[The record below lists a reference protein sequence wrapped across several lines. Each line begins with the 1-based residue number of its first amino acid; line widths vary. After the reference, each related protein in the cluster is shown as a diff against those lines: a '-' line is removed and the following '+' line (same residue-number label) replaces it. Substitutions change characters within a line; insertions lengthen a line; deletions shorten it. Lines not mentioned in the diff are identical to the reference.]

1 MRIGFAGTPAVA
13 VQVLESLLN
22 TEHDLALVITKPDAQ
37 VGRGKRLEQSEV
49 SAFAESKGLKVIK
62 PNDLTDMNLITLI
75 NEMNLDLILV
85 VAYGKI
91 IPAQL
96 LQRTKFG
103 WFNLHFSLLP
113 KYRGAAPVQHS
124 LLAGDTVTGVTL
136 FKLDTGMDTG
146 AIYRQSEYQISED
159 DNAISVLTNL
169 AVLGNSLVH
178 MLLADLTR
186 GELQLFDQKE
196 QQASYAAKIQ
206 KQSVRIDWR
215 SSAFQIRN
223 LVRAAA
229 AGPIA
234 FTENEQ
240 SRILI
245 HEVAQ
250 SETSELLPGQV
261 EQLNGEI
268 FVGTGSGDL
277 RLLKVQPAGKKVM
290 SARDWINGLRNSEI
304 LFS

>member
-13 VQVLESLLN
+13 VQVLESLLK

-37 VGRGKRLEQSEV
+37 VGRGKRLEESEV
-49 SAFAESKGLKVIK
+49 SAFAESQGLKVIK
-62 PNDLTDMNLITLI
+62 PNDLADINLTTLI
-75 NEMNLDLILV
+75 KEMNLDLILV

-96 LQRTKFG
+96 LQQTKFG

-146 AIYRQSEYQISED
+146 AIYRQSKYQISED
-159 DNAISVLTNL
+159 DNAVSVLSNL
-169 AVLGNSLVH
+169 AALGSSLVL
-178 MLLADLTR
+178 MLLADLSR
-186 GELQLFDQKE
+186 GELKLVSQEE

-206 KQSVRIDWR
+206 KQDMRIDWKT
-215 SSAFQIRN
+215 SAIQIRN

-234 FTENEQ
+234 FTENAQ
-240 SRILI
+240 YRILI

-250 SETSELLPGQV
+250 SETSGLLPGHV
-261 EQLNGEI
+261 EQRNDEI

-277 RLLKVQPAGKKVM
+277 RLLKVQPAGKRTM
-290 SARDWINGLRNSEI
+290 SARDWINGLRDSEI
-304 LFS
+304 IFS

>member
-13 VQVLESLLN
+13 VQVLESLLK

-49 SAFAESKGLKVIK
+49 SAFAESQGLKVIK
-62 PNDLTDMNLITLI
+62 PKNLTDIDLITLI
-75 NEMNLDLILV
+75 QEMNLDLILV
-85 VAYGKI
+85 AAYGKI

-96 LQRTKFG
+96 LQQTKFG

-136 FKLDTGMDTG
+136 FKLDSGMDTG
-146 AIYRQSEYQISED
+146 AIYRQAEYQISED
-159 DNAISVLTNL
+159 DDALSVLSNL
-169 AVLGNSLVH
+169 AALGSSLVL
-178 MLLADLTR
+178 MLLADLSC
-186 GELQLFDQKE
+186 GELKLVSQEE

-206 KQSVRIDWR
+206 KQDMRIDWKT
-215 SSAFQIRN
+215 SAIQIRN
-223 LVRAAA
+223 LVRAGA

-234 FTENEQ
+234 FTENAQ
-240 SRILI
+240 YRILI

-250 SETSELLPGQV
+250 SGTSELLPGHV
-261 EQLNGEI
+261 EQRNGEI

-277 RLLKVQPAGKKVM
+277 RLLKVQPAGKRTM
-290 SARDWINGLRNSEI
+290 SARDWINGLRDSEI
-304 LFS
+304 IFL

>member
-22 TEHDLALVITKPDAQ
+22 TEHELALVITKPDAQ

-49 SAFAESKGLKVIK
+49 SAFAQSQGLKVIK

-96 LQRTKFG
+96 LQQTKFG

-146 AIYRQSEYQISED
+146 AIYRQTEYQISED
-159 DNAISVLTNL
+159 DNALSVLSNL
-169 AVLGNSLVH
+169 AVLGSSLVL

-186 GELQLFDQKE
+186 GELQLFSQE

-206 KQSVRIDWR
+206 KKNMRIDWK
-215 SSAFQIRN
+215 SSAIQIRN
-223 LVRAAA
+223 LVRAGA

-234 FTENEQ
+234 FTENDRY
-240 SRILI
+240 RILI

-250 SETSELLPGQV
+250 SETSGLLPGHV
-261 EQLNGEI
+261 EQRNGEI

-277 RLLKVQPAGKKVM
+277 RLLKVQPAGKRTM
-290 SARDWINGLRNSEI
+290 SARDWINGLRDSEI
-304 LFS
+304 IFS

>member
-13 VQVLESLLN
+13 VQVLESLLK

-49 SAFAESKGLKVIK
+49 SAFAESQGLKVIK
-62 PNDLTDMNLITLI
+62 PKNLTDIDLITLI
-75 NEMNLDLILV
+75 QEMNLDLILV
-85 VAYGKI
+85 AAYGKI

-96 LQRTKFG
+96 LQQTKFG

-136 FKLDTGMDTG
+136 FKLDSGMDTG
-146 AIYRQSEYQISED
+146 AIYRQAEYQISED
-159 DNAISVLTNL
+159 DDALSVLSNL
-169 AVLGNSLVH
+169 AALGSSLVL
-178 MLLADLTR
+178 MLMADLSC
-186 GELQLFDQKE
+186 GGLKLVSQEE

-206 KQSVRIDWR
+206 KQDMRIDWKT
-215 SSAFQIRN
+215 SAIQIRN
-223 LVRAAA
+223 LVRAGA

-234 FTENEQ
+234 FTENAQ
-240 SRILI
+240 YRILI

-250 SETSELLPGQV
+250 SGTSELLPGHV
-261 EQLNGEI
+261 EQRNGEI

-277 RLLKVQPAGKKVM
+277 RLLKVQPAGKRTM
-290 SARDWINGLRNSEI
+290 SARDWINGLRDSEI
-304 LFS
+304 IFL

>member
-13 VQVLESLLN
+13 VQVLESLSN

-49 SAFAESKGLKVIK
+49 SAFAESQGLKVIK

-75 NEMNLDLILV
+75 KEMNLDLILV

-96 LQRTKFG
+96 LQQTKFG

-136 FKLDTGMDTG
+136 FKLDSGMDTG

-159 DNAISVLTNL
+159 DDAISVLSNL
-169 AVLGNSLVH
+169 AVLGSSLVL

-186 GELQLFDQKE
+186 GELQLFSQE

-206 KQSVRIDWR
+206 KQNMRIDWK
-215 SSAFQIRN
+215 SSAIQIRN
-223 LVRAAA
+223 LVRAGA

-240 SRILI
+240 YRILI

-250 SETSELLPGQV
+250 SETSELLPGHV
-261 EQLNGEI
+261 EQRNGEI

-277 RLLKVQPAGKKVM
+277 RLLKVQPAGKRTM
-290 SARDWINGLRNSEI
+290 FAREWINGLRDSEI
-304 LFS
+304 IFS